1 MTSSRQHHGRA
12 RRWRAHAVRTAA
24 VLATI
29 TMLALDPAAASAR
42 PADPPY
48 PIGGAIRVEY
58 DETGGFDFFG
68 NATNPESDAARG
80 GRWQAFEKNSSIYWH
95 PLVTNGHAHQIGG
108 SIRDKWGQLGW
119 ENGPLKYPTSREVP
133 AGKPGRFNNF
143 EGGAIYWSGNT
154 GAHNI
159 WGAIY
164 GKWGEYNWENGQLGF
179 PASDE
184 FATRNNGAGQHME
197 GGEIYFSPRTGVH
210 PVWGAIRDQ
219 WVKAGWEN
227 GRYGYPTTDEV
238 DGGNTSNNTPT
249 GYEGKCQSFE
259 GGIITWN
266 FALPLYDKDFSS
278 VSTNPTPQLTIFDHS
293 KYKSEVSNAITLWN
307 SKGRV
312 KVVTTGDRQPIIHVF
327 DENRADVS
335 YVGLYTKN
343 ADIRLNSHYMD
354 TYPPD
359 VNKNTVLHEMGH
371 ALGLRHSCKDNIM
384 FARVTSQLQ
393 FGDID
398 NRSYQAMWGAS

>member
-1 MTSSRQHHGRA
+1 MTFSQQHQRHGR
-12 RRWRAHAVRTAA
+12 RRTRIVRAAA
-24 VLATI
+24 ILATI
-29 TMLALDPAAASAR
+29 ITLTLDAAGASAR

-48 PIGGAIRVEY
+48 PIGGSIKVEY

-95 PLVTNGHAHQIGG
+95 PLVTGGHAHQIGG

-119 ENGPLKYPTSREVP
+119 ENGTLKYPTSREVP

-154 GAHNI
+154 GAHSI
-159 WGAIY
+159 WGSIFD
-164 GKWGEYNWENGQLGF
+164 KWGNYGWENGRLGF
-179 PASDE
+179 PTSDE
-184 FATRNNGAGQHME
+184 FGTRDNGAGQHME
-197 GGEIYFSPRTGVH
+197 GGEIYYSPRNGAYA
-210 PVWGAIRDQ
+210 VWGAIRDQ

-227 GRYGYPTTDEV
+227 GQYGYPTTDEV
-238 DGGNTSNNTPT
+238 DGGNTSNTPT

-259 GGIITWN
+259 KGVITWN
-266 FALPLYDKDFSS
+266 FALPLYDKNFSS
-278 VSTNPTPQLTIFDHS
+278 VSTNPTPVLTIFNQS
-293 KYKSEVSNAITLWN
+293 KYKSEVDNAIQSWN

-312 KVVTTGDRQPIIHVF
+312 KVVSVGDRQPIIHVF

-343 ADIRLNSHYMD
+343 SDIRLNSHYMD
-354 TYPPD
+354 TYGPD
-359 VNKNTVLHEMGH
+359 LNKNTVLHEMGH
-371 ALGLRHSCKDNIM
+371 ALGLRHSCKNNIM
-384 FARVTSQLQ
+384 FASVTPKLD

-398 NRSYQAMWGAS
+398 NSSYRTMWGAS